1 MKRQVRWCAGF
12 IGALVLGGC
21 GGGAGGGGGVLPIP
35 ALAATS
41 GATAKDEIVASS
53 TVAGRCAAP
62 RQGIDPDTGAT
73 YPDVPGTTS
82 DEKRWLRG
90 WTDETYLWY
99 EEVPRN
105 LVAAN
110 YATPIDYFAVLKTSA
125 TAPSGRPKDRFHF
138 TYDTAAYRQ
147 VASTGVATA
156 SYGMELA
163 FLSAAPPRDVR
174 VASAEPGTPAGSAG
188 IGRGAKV
195 LEIDGVDVVNGSD
208 VAALNAGLAPVA
220 AGERHLFKL
229 ARPDGSTVVASLVAA
244 GVRSSPTVSARTID
258 VGGHP
263 VGYLLFNDHNEAAEA
278 QLIAA
283 IRQFKDNGI
292 GDLVIDLR
300 YNGGGLLSIASQ
312 LAYMVATPA
321 ATQDT
326 TFELLQFNGKNPFQL
341 SEDQTRVPFYGSTRG
356 YSTTPGQPLPQLGL
370 SRVTMLTGPDTCS
383 ASESIINSLRG
394 VGVSVNLVGGATCGK
409 PYGYFPQDNCG
420 TTYFTIQFKGVNQ
433 QGFGDYS
440 DGFAP
445 NCVVADDLTHD
456 LGDPAEGRLAA
467 ALMMLRGGACPTA
480 AKTAI
485 QLEKAASG
493 ATPTLWRTPIRE
505 NRLIDTLK
513 R

>member
-1 MKRQVRWCAGF
+1 M
-12 IGALVLGGC
+12 GALILCGC
-21 GGGAGGGGGVLPIP
+21 GGGGGGGGGGVLPVS
-35 ALAATS
+35 ALPVAS
-41 GATAKDEIVASS
+41 GAAPTDEIVASS
-53 TVAGRCAAP
+53 SVAARCAAP
-62 RQGIDPDTGAT
+62 RQGIDPDTGAA
-73 YPDVPGTTS
+73 YPDVAGTS
-82 DEKRWLRG
+82 GDEKRWLRS

-99 EEVPRN
+99 DEVPRN

-110 YATPIDYFAVLKTSA
+110 YATPVDYFAVLKTPA

-156 SYGMELA
+156 SYGMEMA
-163 FLSAAPPRDVR
+163 FLSAAPPREVR
-174 VASAEPGTPAGSAG
+174 VVSAEPGTPAGSAG

-195 LEIDGVDVVNGSD
+195 LEVNGVDVVNGSD
-208 VAALNAGLAPVA
+208 VAALDAGLAPIA

-229 ARPDGSTVVASLVAA
+229 ARPDGSTIVASLVAA
-244 GVRSSPTVSARTID
+244 GVRSSPTVRARTLD
-258 VGGHP
+258 VGGHA

-283 IRQFKDNGI
+283 VHQFKDDGI

-321 ATQDT
+321 ATRDT
-326 TFELLQFNGKNPFQL
+326 TFESLQFNGKNPFQL
-341 SEDQTRVPFYGSTRG
+341 SDDQTRVPFYGTTRG

-370 SRVTMLTGPDTCS
+370 ARVTMLTGPDTCS

-394 VGVSVNLVGGATCGK
+394 VGVGVNLVGGTTCGK

-420 TTYFTIQFKGVNQ
+420 TTYFTIQFKGVNH
-433 QGFGDYS
+433 QGFGDYN

-445 NCVVADDLTHD
+445 NCMVADDLAHE

-467 ALMMLRGGACPTA
+467 ALTMLRGGACPTA

-485 QLEKAASG
+485 PLEKAANG
-493 ATPTLWRTPIRE
+493 ATPTLRRAPIRE

-513 R
+513 G